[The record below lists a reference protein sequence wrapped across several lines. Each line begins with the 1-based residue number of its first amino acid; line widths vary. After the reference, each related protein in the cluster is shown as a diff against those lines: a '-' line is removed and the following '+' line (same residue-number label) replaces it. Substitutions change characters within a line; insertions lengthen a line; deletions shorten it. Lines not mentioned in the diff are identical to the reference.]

1 LCLGYVKIFAISV
14 GTGVTTLIAVVAVS
28 INHNLFF
35 NSIKNGDN
43 GIGTFQNCFVVASFA
58 VADLYLNAAAIAITV
73 LLLPSYQKPRCYSR
87 NTLLF

>member
-1 LCLGYVKIFAISV
+1 
-14 GTGVTTLIAVVAVS
+14 VS
-28 INHNLFF
+28 INDDLFF
-35 NSIKNGDN
+35 NIKNGDN
-43 GIGTFQNCFVVASFA
+43 GNGIGTCQNCFVVASFA